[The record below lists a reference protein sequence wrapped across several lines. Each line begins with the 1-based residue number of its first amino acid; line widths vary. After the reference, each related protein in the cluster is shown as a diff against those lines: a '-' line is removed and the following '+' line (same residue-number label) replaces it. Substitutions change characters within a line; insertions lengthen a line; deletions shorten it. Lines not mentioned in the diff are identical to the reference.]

1 MIRPLCMAIVLAS
14 ILGGCAEKK
23 AVVAPTPPG
32 VPPTPRPVRK
42 EPPPLPSVVGP
53 QVGHGD
59 EDQLKQEARDKVE
72 TAERFVKEIEQK
84 KLPEGQ
90 QDTFLTI
97 QSFLLKAKDA
107 LSIKD
112 FLRAFNLADKAQILA
127 EELLRTLR

>member
-1 MIRPLCMAIVLAS
+1 MPAPLP
-14 ILGGCAEKK
+14 
-23 AVVAPTPPG
+23 APPV

-42 EPPPLPSVVGP
+42 EPPPPPPVVGP

-59 EDQLKQEARDKVE
+59 EDQLKQEARGKVE
-72 TAERFVKEIEQK
+72 TAERFVKQIEQK

-90 QDTFLTI
+90 QDTFSTI
-97 QSFLLKAKDA
+97 QSFLFKANEA

-127 EELLRTLR
+127 EDLLDALR